1 MVTVVYCEIL
11 TNETEADVAT
21 SEIIRLFLF
30 VAETQGGTRR

>member
-1 MVTVVYCEIL
+1 MTVVYCEIL

-30 VAETQGGTRR
+30 ASKTQGGTCR